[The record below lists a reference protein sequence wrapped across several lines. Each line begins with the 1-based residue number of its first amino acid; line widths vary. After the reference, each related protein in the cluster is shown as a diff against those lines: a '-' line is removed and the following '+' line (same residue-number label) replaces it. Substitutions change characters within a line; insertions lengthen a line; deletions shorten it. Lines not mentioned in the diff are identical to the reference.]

1 MNHGTANSI
10 HYYRR
15 VVTTLIREVDSK
27 APSEVK
33 DSNEWSTM
41 VDKFWDAC
49 DAQNLRDIEQ
59 SHRHIKKWHR
69 QVLGA
74 VQTTRT

>member
-1 MNHGTANSI
+1 MNYGTANSI

-15 VVTTLIREVDSK
+15 VTTQLIRDIETK
-27 APSEVK
+27 ATTEVK
-33 DSNEWSTM
+33 DSNVWSAM

-49 DAQNLRDIEQ
+49 DTQNLRDIEQ

-69 QVLGA
+69 QVLNDIQ
-74 VQTTRT
+74 VRD